1 MKNLKKLF
9 FLLFIVIAKLYCGQS
24 SYFQQKVDS
33 YINVSL
39 DDKNHFLNG
48 DIKVIYTNNSN
59 TNLDSIIFHVWPNA
73 YKNID
78 TELGKQKI
86 EDGQLYIKYA
96 PNYTRGYMDSLKFKV
111 DGESIQW
118 KLDDKHIDIA
128 ILQLN
133 TSLKQGE
140 SIEITTPFR
149 VKIPSGRFSRLGHI
163 GQSYQ
168 ITQWFPK
175 PAVYDEDGWHPMP
188 YLNQGEFYSE
198 YGKYD
203 VSITL
208 PENYVLM
215 ATGDLQNQEEIEF
228 LNEKVK
234 LTEKL
239 IAENKLPVKD
249 SMGKANMVFPKSSEK
264 LKTVRFKQENV
275 HDFAWF
281 ADKRYHVLKGEV
293 QLPSSEKTVETWA
306 LFTNN
311 EAKLWTN
318 AIEYLNDATYYFSK
332 WVGEYPYSHVTA
344 VDGTISAGGGME
356 YPNITVI
363 GSSGNKYGLETVIV
377 HEVGHNWY
385 YGILGSNERDNA
397 WMDEGLNTYIEIRYF
412 EEKYGNKNILN
423 LSSGRSKINLD
434 IQHKDVHRVSYQFN
448 ASRNYDQ
455 PMQMGSPK
463 FTSMNYGGIVYSKTG
478 IGFHYLKDYL
488 GEDLFDDC
496 MHTYFDKWKFRHPKP
511 KDIAE
516 VFSLNSY
523 KNLSWFFDDFIN
535 TTDKVDYSIKSI
547 KKINETQYLIKLK
560 NNRGIPGP
568 TNIVHLTKGGND
580 TLNAF
585 DQTWIDGF
593 KKDTSFMIK
602 SKNTP
607 THFGLDF
614 HMNTTDFNFQNHL
627 YRTSGIAKNIRP
639 ISFKMIPYGIKS
651 NSKNQ
656 IHFKNQIKSRKKKI

>member
-118 KLDDKHIDIA
+118 KLDDQHIDIA

-318 AIEYLNDATYYFSK
+318 AIEYLNDATYY
-332 WVGEYPYSHVTA
+332 
-344 VDGTISAGGGME
+344 
-356 YPNITVI
+356 
-363 GSSGNKYGLETVIV
+363 
-377 HEVGHNWY
+377 
-385 YGILGSNERDNA
+385 
-397 WMDEGLNTYIEIRYF
+397 
-412 EEKYGNKNILN
+412 
-423 LSSGRSKINLD
+423 
-434 IQHKDVHRVSYQFN
+434 
-448 ASRNYDQ
+448 
-455 PMQMGSPK
+455 
-463 FTSMNYGGIVYSKTG
+463 
-478 IGFHYLKDYL
+478 
-488 GEDLFDDC
+488 
-496 MHTYFDKWKFRHPKP
+496 
-511 KDIAE
+511 
-516 VFSLNSY
+516 
-523 KNLSWFFDDFIN
+523 
-535 TTDKVDYSIKSI
+535 
-547 KKINETQYLIKLK
+547 
-560 NNRGIPGP
+560 
-568 TNIVHLTKGGND
+568 
-580 TLNAF
+580 
-585 DQTWIDGF
+585 
-593 KKDTSFMIK
+593 
-602 SKNTP
+602 
-607 THFGLDF
+607 
-614 HMNTTDFNFQNHL
+614 
-627 YRTSGIAKNIRP
+627 
-639 ISFKMIPYGIKS
+639 
-651 NSKNQ
+651 
-656 IHFKNQIKSRKKKI
+656 